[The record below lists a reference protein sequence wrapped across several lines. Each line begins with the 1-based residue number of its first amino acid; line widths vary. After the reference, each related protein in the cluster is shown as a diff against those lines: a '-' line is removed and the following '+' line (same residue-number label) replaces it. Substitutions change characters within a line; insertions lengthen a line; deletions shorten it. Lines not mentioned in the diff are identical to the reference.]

1 MSPDTSR
8 TKVYSDRTYL
18 HTTLVRHAGTT
29 VALALAADRRIYY
42 SVLDLDSRPAD
53 ATKGLTDP
61 KAEPSQLDVLHWAD
75 DPSEL
80 RFPSEIAKVGFALM
94 GATRLPAV
102 RRGTR
107 TEAPTDE
114 LLSPTATDTF
124 LSSTARLT
132 AEAPFQALSDG
143 KYLYV
148 FRQSVAADHGD
159 ALLRTSEGT
168 YTGDR
173 ESPRLQLV
181 EGEKIGLAVDALLCD
196 RFIVSGPQLLPVPEV
211 RYRRSRHRTRPDSAK
226 DGLGTTDMDGR
237 DFHEPTL
244 ELGFLGRVTGGRFA
258 AVLLP
263 TEVGDLRHW
272 QFFVDKPDAGVI
284 DAVNVEQGK
293 DGLFHTQGS
302 RLYTSPDARYSDAV
316 LERAPGKCPFTGKDL
331 VPAES
336 GEGFAETALSFDGET
351 GRLAVDTR
359 TPLPLGAGPYT
370 VELWLSPQAWGSTL
384 LSASGKAPAAKAD
397 TTAVTPGRWRLEL
410 TAAGKVAVQH
420 DADGAGTAATSA
432 VEVPVG
438 EGVYTHVAVAY
449 DGTGATLYVNGV
461 AGKAAELPAGK
472 GERTRLTVGAQE
484 VGGKAEGCY
493 RGVIDEIRIW
503 DRALRAAELAED
515 RSYRLV
521 GDEPGLTGYYRF
533 DAGSGTRVF
542 DATQRAAHGRLT
554 GGVNWVTSQA
564 PIGDHPGMRRESF
577 ALSGRTVSS
586 GLRALLYHQQEE
598 APAGHT
604 QQLAPAKKQA
614 RVLVAWASAKDGES
628 SPKVAALDLA
638 VARDG
643 RLAQLP
649 DVLDLDELGAT
660 AKPVDAE
667 QVNTLMAEVA
677 VLRKEAE
684 KKKAE
689 LALVEDDLAAFE
701 DLRAETDKAWDDLH
715 TAQEEQKRAAKAD
728 PVTEGTVVLIRI
740 SSDGDRDGT
749 KRGNLVAAEPATG
762 STRVLAFAPGV
773 TDETAQWQFVPVG
786 TTKCTGDKDKWR
798 LKHVGSQQWLDLD
811 FRSKEKGGEVPLALK
826 ASERDAIHLTVER
839 NGSSYALGT
848 YWGKV
853 GTKPELKEGESA
865 LWNPRAEKTGWLT
878 VIKAVGTVDL
888 AEKVEK
894 AHAEALALEA
904 RLQDADNLNKGGSLR
919 APYDAAKRRLEE
931 KEAEVGRATG
941 GASGRSTLRLAM
953 PSLGRDRSGLGR
965 AGAVLSFAATRD
977 TPYLLDSGS
986 GQLGLYFRD
995 GEGKFTAAYYDTSVG
1010 RSVKQLA
1017 AGDSAQ
1023 LLLTAADPS
1032 TDLARVTVTAEATG
1046 SPDRCK
1052 LTLTETAADGTTVTD
1067 QEVWDLL
1074 PRDVGRAADALNGVR
1089 ELPQAVGEVSTLE
1102 GGKLTLETGTLR
1114 QLTAGTLLLVGDQ
1127 PYLVTADAAAGA
1139 TELAV
1144 GYGPMDVPEAA
1155 GRAVTTVN
1163 HTPGLVTVSRAGA
1176 TTAFGSRLVEAA
1188 YTHRTGTLANGTA
1201 TDLAGVKPN
1210 SWWGDTPGRSWKF
1223 KNGAEPLDL
1232 PYSQVTGAAA
1242 ADDLTLEAWVKP
1254 TATTGPARIINFCHP
1269 PFGRYALALG
1279 ESTGSG
1285 RRVLALVGDQSV
1297 TTEERVADG
1306 EWTHLAAS
1314 FEQSWALRLA
1324 GRSSAVAGH
1333 SDALNLT
1340 GDCTVEV
1347 HVAVD
1352 EFSGYQGLISKGRLK
1367 GGREHGV
1374 PFQLGVDENGRL
1386 VHSVELADGTVRSH
1400 VSTGSLTAGKA
1411 HRVAVVRRAGQQL
1424 VESKGKKTITY
1435 TENGEAV
1442 SREVDVID
1450 SMLLDRWFDVAFY
1463 IDGEA
1468 AGEMRDHDLVPA
1480 KSSGPLELG
1489 CGWSGADPRH
1499 LAGTVSEVRLWNLA
1513 RDKARLGSGARGDE
1527 GLVAH
1532 WHFEENE
1539 GNTAADETG
1548 THPLRLHGAT
1558 WTKNPDP
1565 LGSTFRIY
1573 LNGRPVVVKP
1583 RTADPERLGY
1593 FGTYVF
1599 CLGGRYP
1606 WRTDGGRQ
1614 APDQLYRGELEEVRV
1629 WRTVRTEE
1637 NILDNLF
1644 GRLRG
1649 ERADLI
1655 AAYSFDDASTEANS
1669 RLVTDSGPRG
1679 LHLRLA
1685 QDAAKRPTPVL
1696 STAPVSGD
1704 AAEVQPVFVKTPSAY
1719 LATIQNAPAVQE
1731 YADLQRDHYGRS
1743 SGALKRVYAYV
1754 RDGAWHLVTGYK
1766 VGDLVSEWVAQ
1777 VQFDPQIT
1785 GYIEGA
1791 PPVPSENLIA
1801 TKSPKLFSYID
1812 ATKVEF
1818 ERADS
1823 VVNTLSSSRERSV
1836 TAALELAVGNEA
1848 SADSLLISAPLGF
1861 GIAKPIVEGGF
1872 DWGVRAT
1879 TEFAN
1884 AWGDET
1890 EVSQGWQTG
1899 RLTAVGLSGGW
1910 ETPDADKQLNK
1921 DNGRRFA
1928 PSNTGYALV
1937 QSETADVFALRLAHN
1952 RALVCYRMVPNPDIP
1967 RDWNLIPFPINP
1979 RYTKQGSLDGSVGQD
1994 VHGNRVMEEEYQG
2007 LTGGGELSYFKPRE
2021 AYALKRRII
2030 EDQQRLQTFYDAV
2043 STETHRADPTAERA
2057 RQVLSGFVGP
2067 IKDPAQRDGKARPA
2081 DAQAKRSLV
2090 NTYVWSADGGFFA
2103 ETTETMDSV
2112 TEVTSG
2118 SYQLSGS
2125 LAGSVGGG
2133 VKIFGIGANAQF
2145 DASVGGGIAV
2155 TRSRGK
2161 ESTRSFSLDITC
2173 DVPGDL
2179 QKYDANGDPEYDKE
2193 TGAAIEVPGR
2203 VDAYRFM
2210 TFYLDTDT
2218 QNFEDFYGKVVDPL
2232 WLGGDSAHAAALRQ
2246 AQQSDKRPP
2255 CWRVLHRVT
2264 YISRKL
2270 AGEPGAGASALDR
2283 SMAQED
2289 ISSNYELI
2297 RRIDPYV
2304 RDHTADRGELEVA
2317 VKEALT
2323 THLPG
2328 LLPHT
2333 AQVADYF
2340 ALYYGLD
2347 Q

>member
-1 MSPDTSR
+1 MSSDPSR
-8 TKVYSDRTYL
+8 TKVYSDRRYL

-42 SVLDLDSRPAD
+42 SVLDLGSRTAD
-53 ATKGLTDP
+53 AAKGLNGP
-61 KAEPSQLDVLHWAD
+61 QPEPGQLDVLHWAD

-80 RFPSEIAKVGFALM
+80 RFPGEIARVGFALL

-107 TEAPTDE
+107 TEAAADE
-114 LLSPTATDTF
+114 LLSPTETDTF

-143 KYLYV
+143 KYLYI
-148 FRQSVAADHGD
+148 FRQSVPAGHED
-159 ALLRTSEGT
+159 ALVRTGAGT
-168 YTGDR
+168 YTGDPD
-173 ESPRLQLV
+173 SPGLQLV
-181 EGEKIGLAVDALLCD
+181 DGRKVGLANDAVLCD
-196 RFIVSGPQLLPVPEV
+196 RFIVAGARLLPVPEV
-211 RYRRSRHRTRPDSAK
+211 RYRRSRHHTMPDSAK
-226 DGLGTTDMDGR
+226 DSLGTSDMDGR

-244 ELGFLGRVTGGRFA
+244 ELGFLGEVTDGRFA

-263 TEVGDLRHW
+263 TGVGDLRRW
-272 QFFVDKPDAGVI
+272 QFFVDKPGAGVI
-284 DAVNVEQGK
+284 DAVNVEQGR

-302 RLYTSPDARYSDAV
+302 RLYTSPDARYRDAV
-316 LERAPGKCPFTGKDL
+316 LERSPGKCPFTGADL

-336 GEGFAETALSFDGET
+336 GEGFAETALSFGGGT
-351 GRLAVDTR
+351 GRLGIDAA

-370 VELWLSPQAWGSTL
+370 VELWLSPREWGSTL
-384 LSASGKAPAAKAD
+384 LSASGTAGTAPAAS
-397 TTAVTPGRWRLEL
+397 GWRLEL
-410 TAAGKVAVQH
+410 TAEGRLAVQH
-420 DADGAGTAATSA
+420 DADGAKTAVTSA

-438 EGVYTHVAVAY
+438 EGVYTHVAVVY
-449 DGTGATLYVNGV
+449 DGTGVRFCVNGEPGV
-461 AGKAAELPAGK
+461 SGTLPRGK
-472 GERTRLTVGAQE
+472 GERTRLV
-484 VGGKAEGCY
+484 VGGHEADGDAAGCF
-493 RGVIDEIRIW
+493 RGVIDEVRIW
-503 DRALRAAELAED
+503 DRARTAAELAGD

-533 DAGSGTRVF
+533 DAGSGTRVL
-542 DATQRAAHGRLT
+542 DATQRAAHGTLT
-554 GGVNWVTSQA
+554 GEVSWVTSQA
-564 PIGDHPGMRRESF
+564 PVGDHPGMRRESF
-577 ALSGRTVSS
+577 TLSGRSVSS
-586 GLRALLYHQQEE
+586 GLSALLYHQQED
-598 APAGHT
+598 APAGHA
-604 QQLAPAKKQA
+604 QLPAPAKKQA
-614 RVLVAWASAKDGES
+614 RVLVAWASAKDGEPE
-628 SPKVAALDLA
+628 PKVAALDVA

-649 DVLDLDELGAT
+649 DVLTLAELGSG
-660 AKPVDAE
+660 AKAVDAE
-667 QVNTLMAEVA
+667 QVNALTAEVDQ
-677 VLRKEAE
+677 LRKTTEQAKAKLGRLQKDKGNDAKLVSEAV
-684 KKKAE
+684 A
-689 LALVEDDLAAFE
+689 ARQARLAAKKQL
-701 DLRAETDKAWDDLH
+701 D
-715 TAQEEQKRAAKAD
+715 QERKFGPAANGAPFRIVSD
-728 PVTEGTVVLIRI
+728 TEGDTPG
-740 SSDGDRDGT
+740 S
-749 KRGNLVAAEPATG
+749 LVAA
-762 STRVLAFAPGV
+762 APDSDGERTLTYAV
-773 TDETAQWQFVPVG
+773 GKTDETAQWRLVPSG
-786 TTKCTGDKDKWR
+786 EPAAGNRLIGR
-798 LKHVGSQQWLDLD
+798 LKHVGTQLWVRLNQTYRGIDKYLHACLVAEEKSATVLTLEWDENAYSLITAKGTKA
-811 FRSKEKGGEVPLALK
+811 RVEVGSGKGGRLK
-826 ASERDAIHLTVER
+826 VDI
-839 NGSSYALGT
+839 
-848 YWGKV
+848 V
-853 GTKPELKEGESA
+853 GTP
-865 LWNPRAEKTGWLT
+865 T
-878 VIKAVGTVDL
+878 VIKAVSVVDQ
-888 AEKVEK
+888 AKEM
-894 AHAEALALEA
+894 AEADAKEATLNARIMSARDLDNEGRLRIACDEARRSLEA
-904 RLQDADNLNKGGSLR
+904 
-919 APYDAAKRRLEE
+919 
-931 KEAEVGRATG
+931 KEAELGE
-941 GASGRSTLRLAM
+941 ASGGDLGRSSRSLAM
-953 PSLGRDRSGLGR
+953 PTLGRDRSGLSW
-965 AGAVLSFAATRD
+965 AGALLGFATTRD
-977 TPYLLDSGS
+977 RPHLLDSGS

-995 GEGKFTAAYYDTSVG
+995 REGRFTAAYYDTAVG
-1010 RSVKQLA
+1010 RSVKQLT
-1017 AGDSAQ
+1017 AGGAAQ
-1023 LLLTAADPS
+1023 LLLTAGDPT
-1032 TDLARVTVTAEATG
+1032 TDLARVTATVEDAG
-1046 SPDRCK
+1046 SADRCR
-1052 LTLTETAADGTTVTD
+1052 LTLTETADDGTTVTD

-1089 ELPQAVGEVSTLE
+1089 ETPQAVGRVSTLDD
-1102 GGKLTLETGTLR
+1102 GTLTLEAGAVRALP
-1114 QLTAGTLLLVGDQ
+1114 AGTLLLVGEQ
-1127 PYLVTADAAAGA
+1127 PYLVTTA
-1139 TELAV
+1139 TPDGSTVLAV
-1144 GYGPMDVPEAA
+1144 GHGPAGLPEAA
-1155 GRAVTTVN
+1155 GLAVTTVN
-1163 HTPGLVTVSRAGA
+1163 HTPALVTVSRAGA
-1176 TTAFGSRLVEAA
+1176 TRAFGSRLVEAA
-1188 YTHRTGTLANGTA
+1188 YTHRTGTLANGGA
-1201 TDLAGVKPN
+1201 TDLAGVRP
-1210 SWWGDTPGRSWKF
+1210 SRWWGDTPGRSWEF
-1223 KNGAEPLDL
+1223 KDGAEPLNC
-1232 PYSQVTGAAA
+1232 PQAQAPGAVA
-1242 ADDLTLEAWVKP
+1242 ADDLTMEAWVKP
-1254 TATTGPARIINFCHP
+1254 AATTGPARIINFRH
-1269 PFGRYALALG
+1269 RKDTYVLALG
-1279 ESTGSG
+1279 KSAAGK
-1285 RRVLALVGDQSV
+1285 RPVLAGVGAQSV
-1297 TTEERVADG
+1297 VTEETVPDG
-1306 EWTHLAAS
+1306 QWTHLAAS
-1314 FEQSWALRLA
+1314 FEQSWALRFA
-1324 GRSSAVAGH
+1324 GRSSAVAEHG
-1333 SDALNLT
+1333 DALNLT

-1347 HVAVD
+1347 HVQVD
-1352 EFSGYQGLISKGRLK
+1352 DFTGYQGVISKGRLK

-1374 PFQLGVDENGRL
+1374 PFQLGVDSGGHL
-1386 VHSVELADGTVRSH
+1386 VHCAELADGTVRTH
-1400 VSTGSLTAGKA
+1400 VSTGTLTKGKA
-1411 HRVAVVRRAGQQL
+1411 HRVAVVRKAGQQL

-1435 TENGEAV
+1435 TEDGEEV

-1450 SMLLDRWFDVAFY
+1450 SMLLDTWFDVTFF

-1468 AGEMRDHDLVPA
+1468 AGELRDHDLAPA
-1480 KSSGPLELG
+1480 KSSGPLEVG

-1499 LAGTVSEVRLWNLA
+1499 LTGTVSEVRLWNLA
-1513 RDKARLGSGARGDE
+1513 RDKARLGSGTRTDE

-1539 GNTAADETG
+1539 GNTAADATG
-1548 THPLRLHGAT
+1548 AHPLRLHGAT

-1565 LGSTFRIY
+1565 LGSTFRVY

-1583 RTADPERLGY
+1583 RTADPERLGNY
-1593 FGTYVF
+1593 GGGPHF
-1599 CLGGRYP
+1599 CLGGRFHTSKDLK
-1606 WRTDGGRQ
+1606 WL
-1614 APDQLYRGELEEVRV
+1614 APDQMYRGELEEVRV

-1649 ERADLI
+1649 EREDLI
-1655 AAYSFDDASTEANS
+1655 AVYSFDDDSTQPNS
-1669 RLVTDSGPRG
+1669 RQVTDSGPRG

-1685 QDAAKRPTPVL
+1685 KDAPKRPTPVL

-1704 AAEVQPVFVKTPSAY
+1704 VAEVQPVFVKTPSAY
-1719 LATIQNAPAVQE
+1719 LATIQSAPAVQE

-1836 TAALELAVGNEA
+1836 TAAMELAVTNEA

-1910 ETPDADKQLNK
+1910 ETPDAGKQLNK
-1921 DNGRRFA
+1921 ANGRRFT

-1952 RALVCYRMVPNPDIP
+1952 RALVCYRMLPNPDIP

-1994 VHGNRVMEEEYQG
+1994 EQGNRVMEEEYQG
-2007 LTGGGELSYFKPRE
+2007 LASGGELSYFKPRE

-2043 STETHRADPTAERA
+2043 STETHHADPTAERA

-2067 IKDPAQRDGKARPA
+2067 IKDPAQRNGKAEPA
-2081 DAQAKRSLV
+2081 GAQAKRSLV

-2118 SYQLSGS
+2118 SYQLAGS
-2125 LAGSVGGG
+2125 LGGSVGGG
-2133 VKIFGIGANAQF
+2133 VKIFGIGANVQF
-2145 DASVGGGIAV
+2145 DASIGGAIAV

-2161 ESTRSFSLDITC
+2161 ESTRTFSLNITC

-2179 QKYDANGDPEYDKE
+2179 QKYDANGDPEYDEE

-2232 WLGGDSAHAAALRQ
+2232 WLGGDSPHATALRQ
-2246 AQQSDKRPP
+2246 ARQSDKRPP

-2264 YISRKL
+2264 YVSRKL
-2270 AGEPGAGASALDR
+2270 ATDPGTGATDLDK

-2304 RDHTADRGELEVA
+2304 RDHTADRGELATA

-2328 LLPHT
+2328 LLPHSDKVT
-2333 AQVADYF
+2333 DYF

-2347 Q
+2347 H

>member
-8 TKVYSDRTYL
+8 TKVYSDRRYL

-29 VALALAADRRIYY
+29 VALALADDRRIYY
-42 SVLDLDSRPAD
+42 SVLDLDSTPPSVA
-53 ATKGLTDP
+53 KGLKDP
-61 KAEPSQLDVLHWAD
+61 KAEPSQLDAQHWAD

-80 RFPSEIAKVGFALM
+80 PFPNEIAKVGYALL
-94 GATRLPAV
+94 GSTRLPAV

-107 TEAPTDE
+107 TEAPADE
-114 LLSPTATDTF
+114 LLNPAEMDAF

-132 AEAPFQALSDG
+132 AESPFQALSDG

-148 FRQSVAADHGD
+148 FRQSVAVGHED

-168 YTGDR
+168 YTADPA
-173 ESPRLQLV
+173 SAQLHLV
-181 EGEKIGLAVDALLCD
+181 DGEKVGLAVDALLCD
-196 RFIVSGPQLLPVPEV
+196 RFIVAGPQLLPVPEV
-211 RYRRSRHRTRPDSAK
+211 RYRRSRHRTMPDSAK
-226 DGLGTTDMDGR
+226 DSLGTSDMDGR
-237 DFHEPTL
+237 VFHEPTL
-244 ELGFLGRVTGGRFA
+244 ELGFLGKVTGGRFA

-263 TEVGDLRHW
+263 TEVGGLRRW
-272 QFFVDKPDAGVI
+272 QFFVDKPEAGLI
-284 DAVNVEQGK
+284 DAVNVEQGE

-302 RLYTSPDARYSDAV
+302 RLYTSPDARYRDAV
-316 LERAPGKCPFTGKDL
+316 LERSPGKCPFTSKDL

-336 GEGFAETALSFDGET
+336 GDGFAETALSFDGED
-351 GRLAVDTR
+351 GLLALDATA
-359 TPLPLGAGPYT
+359 PLPLGAGPYT
-370 VELWLSPQAWGSTL
+370 VELWLSPQAWSGTL
-384 LSASGKAPAAKAD
+384 LSAVGGAD
-397 TTAVTPGRWRLEL
+397 TTERWLLEL
-410 TAAGKVAVQH
+410 GDDGKVAVQH
-420 DADGAGTAATSA
+420 DADGKKTAVAST
-432 VEVPVG
+432 VEVPTG
-438 EGVYTHVAVAY
+438 EGVYTHVAVVY
-449 DGTGATLYVNGV
+449 DGTSATLYVNGV
-461 AGKAAELPAGK
+461 AGEAGMLPLGN
-472 GERTRLTVGAQE
+472 GERTRLTVGAEE
-484 VGGKAEGCY
+484 VDGEADACY

-503 DRALRAAELAED
+503 DRARTAAELAED

-521 GDEPGLTGYYRF
+521 GDEPGLAAYYRF
-533 DAGSGTRVF
+533 DAGSGTRVL
-542 DATQRAAHGRLT
+542 DATERAAHGTLT
-554 GGVNWVTSQA
+554 GGVTWVTSEA

-586 GLRALLYHQQEE
+586 GLSALLYHQQEE
-598 APAGHT
+598 SPSGHAG
-604 QQLAPAKKQA
+604 QPAPAKKQA
-614 RVLVAWASAKDGES
+614 RVLVAWASAKDGEPA
-628 SPKVAALDLA
+628 PKVATLDCA
-638 VARDG
+638 VARGG

-649 DVLDLDELGAT
+649 DVLNLDELGAT

-667 QVNTLMAEVA
+667 QVNVLTAEVA
-677 VLRKEAE
+677 GLR
-684 KKKAE
+684 KKAE
-689 LALVEDDLAAFE
+689 QAKAKVDRIEHDKANYQELLKKAVEANGAVTAARVE
-701 DLRAETDKAWDDLH
+701 QRRAE
-715 TAQEEQKRAAKAD
+715 KAD
-728 PVTEGTVVLIRI
+728 PVTEGACVLIRFA
-740 SSDGDRDGT
+740 SDGDKDGT
-749 KRGNLVAAEPATG
+749 KRGNLVAAAPAPGT
-762 STRVLAFAPGV
+762 SRVLTLAAAGV
-773 TDETAQWQFVPVG
+773 TDATAQWQFVPSG
-786 TTKCTGDKDKWR
+786 EKTADGQPTWR
-798 LKHVGSQQWLDLD
+798 VKHVGSQQWLALD
-811 FRSKEKGGEVPLALK
+811 FWSRKKDITPIHLVATEGRATVLALQR
-826 ASERDAIHLTVER
+826 AG
-839 NGSSYALGT
+839 NGYSLACLGE
-848 YWGKV
+848 KV
-853 GTKPELKEGESA
+853 GAKPEAKEGERCLAATILTRA
-865 LWNPRAEKTGWLT
+865 LLT
-878 VIKAVGTVDL
+878 VIKAVRAADPAAEVERAYKKSAALNERLRVAQGL
-888 AEKVEK
+888 ASDGGVQ
-894 AHAEALALEA
+894 A
-904 RLQDADNLNKGGSLR
+904 R
-919 APYDAAKRRLEE
+919 YDAAKRKLEE
-931 KEAEVGRATG
+931 KEAELGRATG
-941 GASGRSTLRLAM
+941 GTSGRSTLSLAM
-953 PSLGRDRSGLGR
+953 PALGRDRSGLGR
-965 AGAVLSFAATRD
+965 AGALLSFATTHD
-977 TPYLLDSGS
+977 TPFLLDSGS

-995 GEGKFTAAYYDTSVG
+995 GNGKFTAAYYDTSVG

-1017 AGDSAQ
+1017 AGTSTQ
-1023 LLLTAADPS
+1023 LLLTAADPH
-1032 TDLARVTVTAEATG
+1032 TDLARVTATVEATS
-1046 SPDRCK
+1046 SPDRCR
-1052 LTLTETAADGTTVTD
+1052 LTLTETSADGTTVID

-1074 PRDVGRAADALNGVR
+1074 PRDVGLAADALNGVR
-1089 ELPQAVGEVSTLE
+1089 ETPQALGKVKTLE
-1102 GGKLTLETGTLR
+1102 GGTLTLQAGTAR
-1114 QLTAGTLLLVGDQ
+1114 ALTAGALLLVGKQ
-1127 PYLVTADAAAGA
+1127 PYLVTEAVDAGE

-1144 GYGPMDVPEAA
+1144 GYGPKDVPEAA
-1155 GRAVTTVN
+1155 GRAVTAVN

-1176 TTAFGSRLVEAA
+1176 TKAFGSRLVEAA
-1188 YTHRTGTLANGTA
+1188 YTHRTGTLENGTA

-1210 SWWGDTPGRSWKF
+1210 RWWGDTPGRSWKF
-1223 KNGAEPLDL
+1223 EKGAEPLELL
-1232 PYSQVTGAAA
+1232 PYARVRGAVAP
-1242 ADDLTLEAWVKP
+1242 DDLTLEAWVKP
-1254 TATTGPARIINFCHP
+1254 TPTTGLARIINFRDSA
-1269 PFGRYALALG
+1269 FGQYALALG
-1279 ESTGSG
+1279 QSTGG
-1285 RRVLALVGDQSV
+1285 RRPVLALVGDQSV
-1297 TTEERVADG
+1297 TTEETVPDG

-1314 FEQSWALRLA
+1314 FEQSWALRFA
-1324 GRSSAVAGH
+1324 GRSSAVAEHG
-1333 SDALNLT
+1333 DALNLT

-1347 HVAVD
+1347 HVQVD
-1352 EFSGYQGLISKGRLK
+1352 SFTGYQGLIAKGRLK

-1374 PFQLGVDENGRL
+1374 PFQLGVDESGHL
-1386 VHSVELADGTVRSH
+1386 VHSVELADGTVRTH
-1400 VSTGSLTAGKA
+1400 VSTGTLTAGKA
-1411 HRVAVVRRAGQQL
+1411 HRVAVVRKAGQQL

-1435 TENGEAV
+1435 TEDGKPV

-1450 SMLLDRWFDVAFY
+1450 SMVLDKWFDVAFY
-1463 IDGEA
+1463 IDGKA
-1468 AGEMRDHDLVPA
+1468 AGELRDQALVPA

-1489 CGWSGADPRH
+1489 CGWSGADPRP
-1499 LAGTVSEVRLWNLA
+1499 LTGTVSEVRLWNLA
-1513 RDKARLGSGARGDE
+1513 RDKARLGSGVRGDE

-1532 WHFEENE
+1532 WRFEENE
-1539 GNTAADETG
+1539 GNTAADEASS
-1548 THPLRLHGAT
+1548 HALRLHGAT

-1583 RTADPERLGY
+1583 RTADPEGLGY
-1593 FGTYVF
+1593 FGTWTF
-1599 CLGGRYP
+1599 CLGGRFP
-1606 WRTDGGRQ
+1606 WRTEGGRQ

-1649 ERADLI
+1649 EREDLI
-1655 AAYSFDDASTEANS
+1655 AAYSFDDASTEENS
-1669 RLVTDSGPRG
+1669 RQVTDGGPRG
-1679 LHLRLA
+1679 LHLKLHK
-1685 QDAAKRPTPVL
+1685 DAAKRPTAVL

-1704 AAEVQPVFVKTPSAY
+1704 VAEVQPVFVKTPSAY
-1719 LATIQNAPAVQE
+1719 PATIQSAPAVQE

-1812 ATKVEF
+1812 ATKVEL

-1836 TAALELAVGNEA
+1836 TAALELAVSNEA
-1848 SADSLLISAPLGF
+1848 SADTLMISAPLGF
-1861 GIAKPIVEGGF
+1861 GIAKPVVEGGF
-1872 DWGVRAT
+1872 DWGVRAK

-1921 DNGRRFA
+1921 SNGRRFV

-1937 QSETADVFALRLAHN
+1937 QSETADVYALRLAHN
-1952 RALVCYRMVPNPDIP
+1952 RALVSYRMVPNPDIP

-1994 VHGNRVMEEEYQG
+1994 EDGKRVMEEEFQG
-2007 LTGGGELSYFKPRE
+2007 LASGSELSYFKPRE
-2021 AYALKRRII
+2021 AYALKRRIV

-2043 STETHRADPTAERA
+2043 STETHHADPTAERA

-2067 IKDPAQRDGKARPA
+2067 IKDQAQRNGKAKPA
-2081 DAQAKRSLV
+2081 DAHSKRSLV

-2125 LAGSVGGG
+2125 LGGSVGGG
-2133 VKIFGIGANAQF
+2133 VKIFGVGANAQF

-2161 ESTRSFSLDITC
+2161 EATRSFSLNLTC

-2193 TGAAIEVPGR
+2193 SGAAIEVPGR

-2218 QNFEDFYGKVVDPL
+2218 QHFEDFYGKVVDPV
-2232 WLGGDSAHAAALRQ
+2232 WLGGESAHAAALRQ
-2246 AQQSDKRPP
+2246 ARQSDKRPP

-2270 AGEPGAGASALDR
+2270 AAEPGAGASALDR
-2283 SMAQED
+2283 SMAKED

-2304 RDHTADRGELEVA
+2304 RDHTADRGELALA
-2317 VKEALT
+2317 VKEALAAQ
-2323 THLPG
+2323 LPG

-2333 AQVADYF
+2333 EQVADYF

>member
-8 TKVYSDRTYL
+8 TKVYSDRRYL

-29 VALALAADRRIYY
+29 VALALAADRRIHY
-42 SVLDLDSRPAD
+42 SVLDLDSVPAGT
-53 ATKGLTDP
+53 AKALKDP
-61 KAEPSQLDVLHWAD
+61 QAEPSQLDVLHWAD

-80 RFPSEIAKVGFALM
+80 RFPSEIAKVGFAVL

-107 TEAPTDE
+107 TEAPADE
-114 LLSPTATDTF
+114 LLSPEETDAF

-132 AEAPFQALSDG
+132 AEVPFQALSDG

-148 FRQSVAADHGD
+148 FRQSVAVGHED
-159 ALLRTSEGT
+159 ALLRTGEGT
-168 YTGDR
+168 YTSDPT
-173 ESPRLQLV
+173 SDRLQLV
-181 EGEKIGLAVDALLCD
+181 DGQKAGLAVDALLCD
-196 RFIVSGPQLLPVPEV
+196 RFIVAGAKLLPVPEV
-211 RYRRSRHRTRPDSAK
+211 RYRRSRHRTIPDSAK
-226 DGLGTTDMDGR
+226 DSLGTSDMDGR
-237 DFHEPTL
+237 VFHEPTL
-244 ELGFLGRVTGGRFA
+244 ELGFLGKVTGGRFA
-258 AVLLP
+258 TVLLP
-263 TEVGDLRHW
+263 TEVGGLRRW
-272 QFFVDKPDAGVI
+272 QFFVDKPEAGLI

-302 RLYTSPDARYSDAV
+302 RLYTSPDARYRDAV
-316 LERAPGKCPFTGKDL
+316 LERKPGRCPFTGKDL
-331 VPAES
+331 VPAERR
-336 GEGFAETALSFDGET
+336 EGFAETALSFDGVD
-351 GRLAVDTR
+351 GLLAVDT
-359 TPLPLGAGPYT
+359 TKPLPLGAGPYT

-384 LSASGKAPAAKAD
+384 LSATGTAPDAKAS
-397 TTAVTPGRWRLEL
+397 TTPERWRLEL
-410 TAAGKVAVQH
+410 RDDGKVAVQH
-420 DADGAGTAATSA
+420 DADGTKTEVASA
-432 VEVPVG
+432 VEVPTG
-438 EGVYTHVAVAY
+438 EGVYTHVAVVH
-449 DGTGATLYVNGV
+449 DGTSATLYVNGV
-461 AGKAAELPAGK
+461 AGTAGELPPGK

-484 VGGKAEGCY
+484 VGGKAGGCY

-503 DRALRAAELAED
+503 DRAHKPAELAEG

-533 DAGSGTRVF
+533 DAGSGTRVL
-542 DATQRAAHGRLT
+542 DATQRSAHGTLT
-554 GGVNWVTSQA
+554 GGVSWVTSEA

-586 GLRALLYHQQEE
+586 GLSALLYHQQED
-598 APAGHT
+598 APAGHA
-604 QQLAPAKKQA
+604 QQPAPAKKQA
-614 RVLVAWASAKDGES
+614 RVLVAWSSAKDGEPA
-628 SPKVAALDLA
+628 PKVATLDLA

-649 DVLDLDELGAT
+649 DALDLDEVGAT
-660 AKPVDAE
+660 AKPVDAA
-667 QVNTLMAEVA
+667 QVNTLTTEVA
-677 VLRKEAE
+677 ELRKEEAQAKAALDRARKDLARWNQLERASQSAE
-684 KKKAE
+684 RAWTDAKAKRKKAE
-689 LALVEDDLAAFE
+689 KAGLVLDS
-701 DLRAETDKAWDDLH
+701 
-715 TAQEEQKRAAKAD
+715 
-728 PVTEGTVVLIRI
+728 GTVLIRF
-740 SSDGDRDGT
+740 SSGGDEDGA
-749 KRGNLVAAEPATG
+749 KRGNLVAAAPT
-762 STRVLAFAPGV
+762 TWTRRVLTFAPGV
-773 TDETAQWQFVPVG
+773 TDATAQWQFVTSGVTIRKG
-786 TTKCTGDKDKWR
+786 WTIGALR
-798 LKHVGSQQWLDLD
+798 HVGSQQWLLGHCGTEAEETTPLRLTPS
-811 FRSKEKGGEVPLALK
+811 RSGASTLLLKRDGDGYALTTHSPTKNVGADPKAKEGNPALLCGP
-826 ASERDAIHLTVER
+826 DGLLTVM
-839 NGSSYALGT
+839 
-848 YWGKV
+848 
-853 GTKPELKEGESA
+853 
-865 LWNPRAEKTGWLT
+865 
-878 VIKAVGTVDL
+878 KAVRVGDPDAAVNEAHGEYLVLQERLRIARDVDG
-888 AEKVEK
+888 EGG
-894 AHAEALALEA
+894 
-904 RLQDADNLNKGGSLR
+904 LQA
-919 APYDAAKRRLEE
+919 AYDAARRRLED
-931 KEAEVGRATG
+931 KEAELGQATG
-941 GASGRSTLRLAM
+941 GTSGRSTLSLAM

-965 AGAVLSFAATRD
+965 AGALLSFATTRD

-995 GEGKFTAAYYDTSVG
+995 GDDRFTAAYYDTSVG

-1017 AGDSAQ
+1017 AGGSVQ
-1023 LLLTAADPS
+1023 LLLTAGDPS
-1032 TDLARVTVTAEATG
+1032 TDLARVTATVEATT

-1052 LTLTETAADGTTVTD
+1052 LTLTETAADGSTVTD

-1074 PRDVGRAADALNGVR
+1074 PRDVGLAADALNGVR
-1089 ELPQAVGEVSTLE
+1089 ETPQAVGTVKTLA
-1102 GGKLTLETGTLR
+1102 GGTLTLEAGTVRALA
-1114 QLTAGTLLLVGDQ
+1114 AGTLLLVGEQ
-1127 PYLVTADAAAGA
+1127 PYLTTAEAEAGT
-1139 TELAV
+1139 TELTV
-1144 GYGPMDVPEAA
+1144 GYGPKDVPEAA
-1155 GRAVTTVN
+1155 GRAVTTAE
-1163 HTPGLVTVSRAGA
+1163 HTPRLVTLSRAGA
-1176 TTAFGSRLVEAA
+1176 TKAFGSRLVEAT

-1201 TDLAGVKPN
+1201 TDLAGIKPN
-1210 SWWGDTPGRSWKF
+1210 RWWGDTPGRSWEF
-1223 KNGAEPLDL
+1223 KDGAEPLDC
-1232 PYSQVTGAAA
+1232 PVAAVPGAAA
-1242 ADDLTLEAWVKP
+1242 PDDLTLEAWVRP
-1254 TATTGPARIINFCHP
+1254 AASTELARIVNFSHP
-1269 PFGRYALALG
+1269 ELGSYALALG
-1279 ESTGSG
+1279 TATVGG
-1285 RRVLALVGDQSV
+1285 RPVLVGVGDQQV
-1297 TTEERVADG
+1297 TTEETVPDG
-1306 EWTHLAAS
+1306 EWTHLAAG
-1314 FEQSWALRLA
+1314 FEQSWALRFA
-1324 GRSSAVAGH
+1324 GRSSAVAEHG
-1333 SDALNLT
+1333 DALDLT

-1347 HVAVD
+1347 HVRVD
-1352 EFSGYQGLISKGRLK
+1352 GFKDGYQGLISKGRLR

-1374 PFQLGVDENGRL
+1374 PFQLGVDETGHL
-1386 VHSVELADGTVRSH
+1386 VHSVELADGTVRTH
-1400 VSTGSLTAGKA
+1400 VSAGTLTAGTA
-1411 HRVAVVRRAGQQL
+1411 HRVAVVRKAGRQL
-1424 VESKGKKTITY
+1424 VETKGKKTISY
-1435 TENGEAV
+1435 TEDGKPV
-1442 SREVDVID
+1442 SREVDVVD
-1450 SMLLDRWFDVAFY
+1450 SMLLDKWYDIAFY

-1468 AGEMRDHDLVPA
+1468 AGELRDHDLVPA
-1480 KSSGPLELG
+1480 RSSGPLELG

-1499 LAGTVSEVRLWNLA
+1499 LTGTVSEVRLWNLA

-1532 WHFEENE
+1532 WRFEENE

-1548 THPLRLHGAT
+1548 SHPLRLHGAT

-1565 LGSTFRIY
+1565 LGSTFRVY

-1583 RTADPERLGY
+1583 RTADQEGFADYGGGRQ
-1593 FGTYVF
+1593 FS
-1599 CLGGRYP
+1599 LGGRYP
-1606 WRTDGGRQ
+1606 SVDGKRG
-1614 APDQLYRGELEEVRV
+1614 APQQLYRGELEEVRI

-1637 NILDNLF
+1637 NVLDNLF

-1649 ERADLI
+1649 EREDLI
-1655 AAYSFDDASTEANS
+1655 AAYSFDDASTEADS
-1669 RLVTDSGPRG
+1669 TLVTDSGPRG
-1679 LHLRLA
+1679 LHLTLA
-1685 QDAAKRPTPVL
+1685 DDATKRPTPVL

-1704 AAEVQPVFVKTPSAY
+1704 VAEVQPVFVKTPSTY
-1719 LATIQNAPAVQE
+1719 LATIQSAPAVQE

-1801 TKSPKLFSYID
+1801 SKSPKLFSYID

-1823 VVNTLSSSRERSV
+1823 VVNTLSSSRERSI
-1836 TAALELAVGNEA
+1836 TAAMELAVNNEA

-1861 GIAKPIVEGGF
+1861 GIAKPIIEGGF
-1872 DWGVRAT
+1872 DWGVRAK

-1910 ETPDADKQLNK
+1910 ETPDTTKQLNK
-1921 DNGRRFA
+1921 DNGRRFV

-1952 RALVCYRMVPNPDIP
+1952 RALVCYRMMPNPDIP

-1994 VHGNRVMEEEYQG
+1994 ENGSQVMEEEYQD
-2007 LTGGGELSYFKPRE
+2007 LPPGGELSYFKPRE

-2043 STETHRADPTAERA
+2043 STETHHADPTAERA

-2067 IKDPAQRDGKARPA
+2067 IKDPAQRGGKAKPT
-2081 DAQAKRSLV
+2081 DAHAKRSLV

-2125 LAGSVGGG
+2125 LGGSVGGG
-2133 VKIFGIGANAQF
+2133 VKVFGIGANVQF

-2161 ESTRSFSLDITC
+2161 ESTRSFSLNITC

-2179 QKYDANGDPEYDKE
+2179 QKYNATGDPEYDKE

-2264 YISRKL
+2264 YVSRKL
-2270 AGEPGAGASALDR
+2270 AAEPGAGASALDR
-2283 SMAQED
+2283 SMAKED

-2304 RDHTADRGELEVA
+2304 RDHTTDRVELAAA
-2317 VKEALT
+2317 VQEALT
-2323 THLPG
+2323 TQLPG
-2328 LLPHT
+2328 LLPYT
-2333 AQVADYF
+2333 EQVTEYF